1 MSVTISRYSTALT
14 VLNVPSSYGE
24 VNKSGKILLRSVS
37 LQKVENL
44 ESVAAV
50 LARAL
55 VVGRMHGCR
64 QPERFGAGK
73 ETIPKLS

>member
-1 MSVTISRYSTALT
+1 MRLLVDRL
-14 VLNVPSSYGE
+14 
-24 VNKSGKILLRSVS
+24 LLRI
-37 LQKVENL
+37 EGD
-44 ESVAAV
+44 VAEAPRLRYAPRPV

-55 VVGRMHGCR
+55 VGRMHGCR